1 MVYRKYR
8 AKKTVVDGITF
19 DSKKEADFYCELK
32 MLRMG
37 GVVKD
42 FECQHKFVLQ
52 EGFRHHGKA
61 ERAVTYTADFV
72 IEYSDGHIEVVDVK
86 GMRTDVY
93 KLKRKLLLYRHP
105 DMIFREV

>member
-1 MVYRKYR
+1 MVYSKYR

-32 MLRMG
+32 MLKMG

-42 FECQHKFVLQ
+42 FERQHKFILQ
-52 EGFRHHGKA
+52 EGFRHRGKA
-61 ERAVTYTADFV
+61 ERAIAYIADFV

>member
-1 MVYRKYR
+1 
-8 AKKTVVDGITF
+8 
-19 DSKKEADFYCELK
+19 

-42 FECQHKFVLQ
+42 FERQHKFVLQ
-52 EGFRHHGKA
+52 EGFRHHEKA

-72 IEYSDGHIEVVDVK
+72 VEYADGRVEVIDVK